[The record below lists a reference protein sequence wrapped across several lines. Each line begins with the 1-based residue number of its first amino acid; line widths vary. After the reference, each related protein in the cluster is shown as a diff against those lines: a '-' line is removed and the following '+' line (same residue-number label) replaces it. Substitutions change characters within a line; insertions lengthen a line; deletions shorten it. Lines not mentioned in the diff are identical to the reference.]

1 MKKIDIYTQIL
12 LCKKRTKRHL
22 KRKSKRKKQKN
33 YRFMGQ
39 RVSKVISIPAYMDL
53 DNNLITTLEFI
64 KNLGNEIREND
75 SIVIDHRKMKNISQE
90 ALLLLTSEIERS
102 IKYLKEQKKHPGLKG
117 NKKFMPKDENIKEL
131 LNKIGYWK
139 YFNIKS
145 KKNKTCHN
153 ERYYLQIRS
162 DIKAN
167 PVYVGELIEFF
178 EKIVFFEENFKD
190 KFNDA
195 LFEAVANVVEH
206 AYIEKQ
212 NIFVIKGKWWLTA
225 SLDSSKNIVSFTIFD
240 QGIGIFKSLNSPKRK
255 KPVPN
260 NIINILNMIKNGD
273 FDKILKQKEYPK
285 ITLLKK
291 LIYETEKLSR
301 HNKAGRGNGFKSF
314 KRFIDEVEN
323 GEMLILTDNIWYKVI
338 SDNSKILDN
347 PINGTLISWEI
358 KVNNDIRKK
367 IHLKENYENKE
378 NKI

>member
-1 MKKIDIYTQIL
+1 MKKVDIYIQIL
-12 LCKKRTKRHL
+12 LWKKRTRKHL
-22 KRKSKRKKQKN
+22 KRKKRNKKKQKP
-33 YRFMGQ
+33 YRFMGKKI
-39 RVSKVISIPAYMDL
+39 SKIISIPAHLDL
-53 DNNLITTLEFI
+53 EENLEKTLIFI
-64 KNLGNEIREND
+64 ENLGKEIREND
-75 SIVIDHRKMKNISQE
+75 SIVIDHTHMKTISQE

-102 IKYLKEQKKHPGLKG
+102 IEYLKYKNQHPGLIG

-131 LNKIGYWK
+131 LNKVGYWK

-145 KKNKTCHN
+145 QKNKNHHN

-178 EKIVFFEENFKD
+178 EKIVYFEEDFKD

-212 NIFVIKGKWWLTA
+212 NIFVIQGKWWLTA
-225 SLDSSKNIVSFTIFD
+225 SLDFSENIISFTIFD
-240 QGIGIFKSLNSPKRK
+240 QGIGIFKSLQSPKRK
-255 KPVPN
+255 KPIPE
-260 NIINILNMIKNGD
+260 NIKNIVNIIKNGD
-273 FDKILKQKEYPK
+273 FSKLLKQKDYPK
-285 ITLLKK
+285 LILLRK

-301 HNKAGRGNGFKSF
+301 HNKIGRGNGFKSF

-338 SDNSKILDN
+338 SKESRILDN
-347 PINGTLISWEI
+347 YIYGTLISWKI
-358 KVNNDIRKK
+358 KVNNDFTKK
-367 IHLKENYENKE
+367 IHLKENYEKN
-378 NKI
+378 I